1 MDRLKEQLKEL
12 ILKLIDDA
20 NNDDYSWYIKHFNKK
35 NPRLYMTKL
44 IIQLI
49 DQATNNDYSFII
61 KYNKKMRRE
70 KLKDDR
76 DKLYLAIKEK
86 YPNISIE
93 QIEKEI
99 MSKVE
104 E

>member
-70 KLKDDR
+70 KLK
-76 DKLYLAIKEK
+76 
-86 YPNISIE
+86 NIY
-93 QIEKEI
+93 
-99 MSKVE
+99 E